1 MTKYFVTVTAVG
13 YGKYGDLPTDI
24 MREEVD
30 GDDLEWTL
38 EDIALMGDSAFR
50 DFPTKHLTITVD
62 RI

>member
-1 MTKYFVTVTAVG
+1 MTKYFVVVTAVG
-13 YGKYGDLPTDI
+13 YGKYGNSPTDI

-30 GDDLEWTL
+30 GDDLKWKL

-50 DFPTKHLTITVD
+50 DFPTRRLAITID